1 MVSRERPTRAPGI
14 DDVDQATETAA
25 LEQAERAEAEAE
37 AAEAQA
43 RAAAARARAVRLRR
57 EAEAAQADLSDGA
70 DCADLDGES
79 GTRRGK
85 AIAVASAVLLIS
97 AALSASGFMAWQHR
111 IASQH
116 RQHVAEFAAAARQ
129 DITALMSL
137 DPNSAN
143 DDMKRISNNST
154 GAFKGSFP
162 MIAAQLTKGLQ
173 KANVATTVTV
183 NDVAVE
189 SMTDNSAIVL
199 VAATTE
205 AKAPDGPPQQRA
217 WHISLGL
224 RTEGGRPKMSHVEF
238 VQ

>member
-1 MVSRERPTRAPGI
+1 MK
-14 DDVDQATETAA
+14 DVEA
-25 LEQAERAEAEAE
+25 AEAE
-37 AAEAQA
+37 AAAAEAEA
-43 RAAAARARAVRLRR
+43 RAATARAHAIRLRR
-57 EAEAAQADLSDGA
+57 QVEATLTASAASAGGT
-70 DCADLDGES
+70 DCANLDGDCAATEPAAKATVQVPHRWW

-85 AIAVASAVLLIS
+85 AAGVAAATLLIC

-111 IASQH
+111 IASHH
-116 RQHVAEFAAAARQ
+116 RQHIATFASAARQ
-129 DITALMSL
+129 DVMALMSL
-137 DPNSAN
+137 DPNKAN
-143 DDMKRISNNST
+143 DDMKRIGDNST
-154 GAFKGSFP
+154 GTFKASFP
-162 MIAAQLTKGLQ
+162 MIADQLTKGLQ
-173 KANVATTVTV
+173 KSNVATTATV

-205 AKAPDGPPQQRA
+205 AKVPDGPPQLRS